1 MAPNPLTLTHWN
13 EAHFYSLWSIWA
25 QEWWQKWGCAGSG
38 IRGMATGKLLGPQ
51 SSEQQRRPSMEPL
64 CGKCLRLQ
72 RRLRVPA
79 WSILIPSIQ
88 GPPSEDHHALNST
101 QSGDLPPFL
110 SHEAVKQD
118 NRMAASLL
126 RYSWG
131 TLSWRLTVRFAS
143 SIWIDVCTA

>member
-1 MAPNPLTLTHWN
+1 MMAEVRTCWLWNTWYGHWQ
-13 EAHFYSLWSIWA
+13 ALP
-25 QEWWQKWGCAGSG
+25 
-38 IRGMATGKLLGPQ
+38 GPQ

-64 CGKCLRLQ
+64 CGKGLSLQ

-79 WSILIPSIQ
+79 WSILAPSIQ

-101 QSGDLPPFL
+101 QSRDLPPFL

-118 NRMAASLL
+118 NKMATSLL
-126 RYSWG
+126 RCSWG

-143 SIWIDVCTA
+143 SIWIDVCTALRGVSASAELVNNS